1 MRKIDRDFVSRLEGY
16 KIFGKKRKFLMIIE
30 DGYFFD
36 ELLMKFKIVFFV
48 KDKEIEIYCF
58 CDNNMCKVEVVIV
71 RELELIF

>member
-1 MRKIDRDFVSRLEGY
+1 
-16 KIFGKKRKFLMIIE
+16 MIIE

-58 CDNNMCKVEVVIV
+58 CDNYMCKVEVVIV